1 MHKFFL
7 YIILSIIN
15 IFLLLIAYFRLK
27 EKINPLKF
35 KEQNIIRNKEIFKRV
50 LENNN
55 QTKEETEKYEY
66 FINIYNISLF
76 SDNEIINDFKLYI
89 K

>member
-76 SDNEIINDFKLYI
+76 SDNEIINDFKLHI